1 MFAAVLECK
10 LRLCRASGSASGEAR
25 DVSQPSVPD
34 PSSGES
40 TGLDVEVRDAVALV
54 AFNRPARRNALDMVS
69 RVRFAEAIETLT
81 RNPDVRVIVLTG
93 RGGHFCSGGDIGTM
107 KSGGGGAIDA
117 EAGRR
122 RMRDGLLAVE
132 RLLGCDKPVL
142 AAVEGVAYGGGFGIA
157 LTADMIVASETARF
171 CMSFARIG
179 LVPDSGA
186 LYTLP
191 RIVGLQRAK
200 ELTLSGREID
210 AATAQ
215 SYGIVMEVV
224 PAGAALDRTM
234 QVAHA
239 IAQASPVGAA
249 MTKTGLNNSLS
260 SDLRSMLEF
269 EATAQGV
276 AFASDYHRAAVQRF
290 LDKQPPAFVW
300 PARS

>member
-1 MFAAVLECK
+1 
-10 LRLCRASGSASGEAR
+10 
-25 DVSQPSVPD
+25 
-34 PSSGES
+34 
-40 TGLDVEVRDAVALV
+40 
-54 AFNRPARRNALDMVS
+54 
-69 RVRFAEAIETLT
+69 
-81 RNPDVRVIVLTG
+81 
-93 RGGHFCSGGDIGTM
+93 
-107 KSGGGGAIDA
+107 
-117 EAGRR
+117 
-122 RMRDGLLAVE
+122 MRDGLRGVE

-142 AAVEGVAYGGGFGIA
+142 AAVEGIAYGGGFGIA
-157 LTADMIVASETARF
+157 LCADMIVAADTARF

-200 ELTLSGREID
+200 ELMLSAREID

-224 PAGAALDRTM
+224 PAGAALGRAM
-234 QVAHA
+234 EFARA
-239 IAQASPVGAA
+239 IAQGSPVAA
-249 MTKTGLNNSLS
+249 GMTKAALNNSLS
-260 SDLRSMLEF
+260 SDLRAMLEF

-290 LDKQPPAFVW
+290 LGKQPPAFVW